1 MTVIPAEA
9 GIQIK
14 LVSVWIPAFAG
25 MTTKNAQTMKTLVL
39 GLGNILLQDEGV
51 GVRAVER
58 LQHHP
63 DLPADVE
70 VLDGGTLGLEL
81 LSRFEGV
88 ERLIVV
94 DAVDAAAPPGALLRF
109 ADEEIPASRGPIMS
123 PHQVGLPQLMA
134 LARMQGILP
143 ASVVLWGMQ
152 VQQIRMGLDLSPP
165 VAARVDALVQAV
177 VEEVKRENPSPVRK
191 NRND

>member
-25 MTTKNAQTMKTLVL
+25 MTTKNTQTMKTLVL
-39 GLGNILLQDEGV
+39 GLGNVLLQDEGV

-58 LQHHP
+58 LQHHI
-63 DLPADVE
+63 DLPSDVE

-94 DAVDAAAPPGALLRF
+94 DAVDAAAPPGARLRF
-109 ADEEIPASRGPIMS
+109 VDQKIPASRGPMMS
-123 PHQVGLPQLMA
+123 PHQLSLPHLLA
-134 LARMQGILP
+134 LARVQGILP
-143 ASVVLWGMQ
+143 SSVVLWGMQ
-152 VQQIRMGLDLSPP
+152 VQQVGMGLNLSPP
-165 VAARVDALVQAV
+165 VAAQLDALVQAV
-177 VEEVKRENPSPVRK
+177 VEEVKEISSPVRQ
-191 NRND
+191 NGGG